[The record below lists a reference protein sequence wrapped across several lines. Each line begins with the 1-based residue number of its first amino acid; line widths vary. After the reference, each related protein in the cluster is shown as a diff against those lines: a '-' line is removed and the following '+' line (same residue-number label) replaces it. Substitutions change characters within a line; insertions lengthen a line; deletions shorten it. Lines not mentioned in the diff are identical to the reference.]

1 LAEISAG
8 SNARHRAPVAWWRDE
23 RKRGLFWQ
31 IIVIAV
37 LGLGVWFIIANMVD
51 NLRRLGVPLGFG
63 FLDAPAG
70 FAISFSVIPTD
81 LNSSIGRVLVAGM
94 LNTLLASSI
103 SIVLATIAGLIIGIC
118 RLSKNYLI
126 SRLATAYVETL
137 RNVPLLVQL
146 LFWYVAI
153 LQLFPNV
160 RQAISIFDLM
170 FMSKRGVNVPRPIP
184 GDDFGIVLIA
194 LVVGIA
200 IAVGVA
206 HWARRRQVA
215 TGQQFP
221 TAWVGLGVIIGLP
234 LIVSLVLGNPVTWE
248 VPELKGFNFQG
259 GLVLQ
264 PELTALV
271 LGMSAYTA
279 SFIAEIVRGG
289 ILAVSHG
296 QTEAAY
302 ALGLRPGA
310 TLRLVIIPQSL
321 RIIVPPMTSQY
332 LNIVKNTT
340 LAGAIAYPDM
350 FSVIGTSLNQTGK
363 PVENIAIMMTF
374 FLVISILI
382 SLFMN
387 WYNRRIALV
396 ER

>member
-1 LAEISAG
+1 VADISAG
-8 SNARHRAPVAWWRDE
+8 RTSHQRSSVAWWRDE

-31 IIVIAV
+31 VVVIAILC
-37 LGLGVWFIIANMVD
+37 LGFWFVIQNMIANLRTLGVT
-51 NLRRLGVPLGFG
+51 LGFD

-81 LNSSIGRVLVAGM
+81 LNSTIGRLILAGM
-94 LNTLLASSI
+94 LNTLLASAI
-103 SIVLATIAGLIIGIC
+103 CIVLATILGLIVGIC
-118 RLSKNYLI
+118 RLSRNFLI

-146 LFWYVAI
+146 LLWYAAI
-153 LQLFPNV
+153 LQLFPAV
-160 RQAISIFDLM
+160 RQAISVFDLM
-170 FMSKRGVNVPRPIP
+170 FLSKRGMNMPRPIL
-184 GDDFGIVLIA
+184 GDDFGLVGIA
-194 LVVGIA
+194 LLVGIA
-200 IAVGVA
+200 IAIGIGR
-206 HWARRRQVA
+206 WARQRQMA

-221 TAWVGLGVIIGLP
+221 KGWVGLAIIVGLP
-234 LIVSLVLGNPVTWE
+234 LLVSMALGNPVTWE
-248 VPELKGFNFQG
+248 LPELKGFNFQG

-271 LGMSAYTA
+271 LGISAYTA

-296 QTEAAY
+296 QAEAAY

-332 LNIVKNTT
+332 LNVVKNTT
-340 LAGAIAYPDM
+340 LVSMIAYPDLY
-350 FSVIGTSLNQTGK
+350 SIIGTSLNQTGR

-374 FLVISILI
+374 FLTISILI

-387 WYNRRIALV
+387 WYNKRIALV

>member
-1 LAEISAG
+1 VAEISAG
-8 SNARHRAPVAWWRDE
+8 RVGHRPSVAWWRDE
-23 RKRGLFWQ
+23 RKRGLIWQ
-31 IIVIAV
+31 IVVIAI
-37 LGLGVWFIIANMVD
+37 LCLGVWFIIQNMIE
-51 NLRRLGVPLGFG
+51 NLRRLGIPLGFD

-81 LNSSIGRVLVAGM
+81 LNSSIGRVIVAGM
-94 LNTLLASSI
+94 LNTLVASAI
-103 SIVLATIAGLIIGIC
+103 SIVFATILGLFIGIC
-118 RLSKNYLI
+118 RLSRNILV
-126 SRLATAYVETL
+126 SGLATAYVETL

-170 FMSKRGVNVPRPIP
+170 FMSNRGVNIPRPIP
-184 GDDFGIVLIA
+184 AEDFGMAVGA
-194 LVVGIA
+194 LVVGIVLA
-200 IAVGVA
+200 IGIAQ
-206 HWARRRQVA
+206 WARRRQMA

-221 TAWVGLGVIIGLP
+221 RFWVGLGLIVGLP
-234 LIVSLVLGNPVTWE
+234 LIVSIVLGNPLSWD
-248 VPELKGFNFQG
+248 VPELKGFNYQG
-259 GLVLQ
+259 GLVVQ

-302 ALGLRPGA
+302 ALGLKPGT

-332 LNIVKNTT
+332 LNVVKNTT
-340 LAGAIAYPDM
+340 LAGAIAYPDL
-350 FSVIGTSLNQTGK
+350 FSVIGTSLNQTGR
-363 PVENIAIMMTF
+363 PVENIAIMMVF

>member
-1 LAEISAG
+1 MADISAG
-8 SNARHRAPVAWWRDE
+8 RTSHHQPSVAWWRDE
-23 RKRGLFWQ
+23 RKRGLVWQ
-31 IIVIAV
+31 IVVVAILC
-37 LGLGVWFIIANMVD
+37 LGLWFVIDNMIS
-51 NLRRLGVPLGFG
+51 NLRTLGVRLGLD
-63 FLDAPAG
+63 FLSAPAG

-81 LNSSIGRVLVAGM
+81 LNSSIGRLIVAGM
-94 LNTLLASSI
+94 LNTLLASAI
-103 SIVLATIAGLIIGIC
+103 AIVLATFLGLVIGIC
-118 RLSKNYLI
+118 RLSKNILV
-126 SRLATAYVETL
+126 SGLAATYVETL

-160 RQAISIFDLM
+160 RQAISVFDLM
-170 FMSKRGVNVPRPIP
+170 FMSKRGANIPRPIP
-184 GDDFGIVLIA
+184 GDDFGFVAIA
-194 LVVGIA
+194 LLVGIVIA
-200 IAVGVA
+200 IGIAR
-206 HWARRRQVA
+206 WARRRQAA

-221 TAWVGLGVIIGLP
+221 KGLVGLGVIIGLP
-234 LIVSLVLGNPVTWE
+234 LLVSLALGNPVTWE
-248 VPELKGFNFQG
+248 IPELKGFNFQG
-259 GLVLQ
+259 GLVVQ

-271 LGMSAYTA
+271 LGLSAYTA
-279 SFIAEIVRGG
+279 SYIAEIVRGG

-302 ALGLRPGA
+302 ALGLKPGMN
-310 TLRLVIIPQSL
+310 LRLVIIPQSL

-332 LNIVKNTT
+332 LNVVKNTT
-340 LAGAIAYPDM
+340 LAGAIAYPDT
-350 FSVIGTSLNQTGK
+350 FSIVGTSLNQTGR
-363 PVENIAIMMTF
+363 PVENIAIMMVF

>member
-1 LAEISAG
+1 VAELSAG
-8 SNARHRAPVAWWRDE
+8 RASHQPSIAWWRDE
-23 RKRGLFWQ
+23 RKRGVVWQ
-31 IIVIAV
+31 IIVIAI
-37 LGLGVWFIIANMVD
+37 LCLGVWFIVQNMID
-51 NLRRLGVPLGFG
+51 NLARLGVPLGFD

-81 LNSSIGRVLVAGM
+81 LNSSIGRVILAGM
-94 LNTLLASSI
+94 LNTLLASAI
-103 SIVLATIAGLIIGIC
+103 SIVLATIVGLIVGIC
-118 RLSKNYLI
+118 RLSKNYLV

-137 RNVPLLVQL
+137 RNIPLLVQL

-160 RQAISIFDLM
+160 RQAISIFDLA
-170 FMSKRGVNVPRPIP
+170 FMSKRGVNIPRAIP
-184 GDDFGIVLIA
+184 EDGFGTVLIA
-194 LVVGIA
+194 LAIGIVLTIV
-200 IAVGVA
+200 IARWA
-206 HWARRRQVA
+206 HRRQMA

-221 TAWVGLGVIIGLP
+221 RFWVGVGLIIGLP
-234 LIVSLVLGNPVTWE
+234 LVVSLALGNPVSWE
-248 VPELKGFNFQG
+248 VPKLTGFNFQG

-271 LGMSAYTA
+271 LGISAYTA

-296 QTEAAY
+296 QTEASY
-302 ALGLRPGA
+302 ALGLRPGT
-310 TLRLVIIPQSL
+310 TLRLVVIPQSL

-332 LNIVKNTT
+332 LNVVKNTT
-340 LAGAIAYPDM
+340 LAGAIAYPDL
-350 FSVIGTSLNQTGK
+350 FSIVGTSLNQTGR

>member
-1 LAEISAG
+1 VADISAG
-8 SNARHRAPVAWWRDE
+8 RTSRSASVAWWRDE
-23 RKRGLFWQ
+23 RKRGIFWQ
-31 IIVIAV
+31 VVVVAILCAAVWYIIQ
-37 LGLGVWFIIANMVD
+37 NMID
-51 NLRRLGVPLGFG
+51 NLRTLGVTLGLD
-63 FLDAPAG
+63 FLNAPAG
-70 FAISFSVIPTD
+70 FAISFSLIPTD
-81 LNSSIGRVLVAGM
+81 LNSSIGRLIVAGM
-94 LNTLLASSI
+94 LNTLLASAI
-103 SIVLATIAGLIIGIC
+103 CIVFATIIGLIVGIC

-126 SRLATAYVETL
+126 SRLATAYVEAL

-146 LFWYVAI
+146 LLWYVAI

-160 RQAISIFDLM
+160 RQAVNVVDLM
-170 FMSKRGVNVPRPIP
+170 FLSNRGVNMPRPIAED
-184 GDDFGIVLIA
+184 GFGIVLIA

-200 IAVGVA
+200 VAVGISR
-206 HWARRRQVA
+206 WARRRQMA

-221 TAWVGLGVIIGLP
+221 SGRVGLALVVGLP
-234 LIVSLVLGNPVTWE
+234 LIASLALGNPISWT

-259 GLVLQ
+259 GMVLQ
-264 PELTALV
+264 PELTAV
-271 LGMSAYTA
+271 VIGISAYTA

-302 ALGLRPGA
+302 ALGFRPGT

-332 LNIVKNTT
+332 LNVVKNTT
-340 LAGAIAYPDM
+340 LVSAIAYPDLY
-350 FSVIGTSLNQTGK
+350 SIIGTSLNQTGR
-363 PVENIAIMMTF
+363 PVENIAIMMAF
-374 FLVISILI
+374 FLTISILI

-387 WYNRRIALV
+387 WYNKRIALV

>member
-1 LAEISAG
+1 VAEISAG
-8 SNARHRAPVAWWRDE
+8 RVEHKPSVAWWRDE
-23 RKRGLFWQ
+23 RKRGLIWQ
-31 IIVIAV
+31 IVVIAILC
-37 LGLGVWFIIANMVD
+37 LGIWFVIQNMIE
-51 NLRRLGVPLGFG
+51 NLRRLGIPLGFD

-70 FAISFSVIPTD
+70 FALSFSVIPTD
-81 LNSSIGRVLVAGM
+81 LNSSIGRVIVAGM
-94 LNTLLASSI
+94 LNTLVASAI
-103 SIVLATIAGLIIGIC
+103 CIVFATILGLIVGIC
-118 RLSKNYLI
+118 RLSRNILV
-126 SRLATAYVETL
+126 SGLATAYVETL

-153 LQLFPNV
+153 LQVFPNV

-170 FMSKRGVNVPRPIP
+170 FMSNRGVNMPRPIP
-184 GDDFGIVLIA
+184 AEDFGMAVGA
-194 LVVGIA
+194 LVVGIVL
-200 IAVGVA
+200 AVGIA
-206 HWARRRQVA
+206 HWAWRRQMA

-221 TAWVGLGVIIGLP
+221 RVRVGLALIIGLP
-234 LIVSLVLGNPVTWE
+234 LIVSIVLGNPLSWDI
-248 VPELKGFNFQG
+248 PELKGFNYQG
-259 GLVLQ
+259 GLVVQ

-302 ALGLRPGA
+302 ALGLKPGT

-332 LNIVKNTT
+332 LNVVKNTT
-340 LAGAIAYPDM
+340 LAGAIAYPDL
-350 FSVIGTSLNQTGK
+350 FSVIGTSLNQTGR
-363 PVENIAIMMTF
+363 PVENIAIMMVF

>member
-1 LAEISAG
+1 MADISAG
-8 SNARHRAPVAWWRDE
+8 RTSHRTSVAWWRDE
-23 RKRGLFWQ
+23 RKRGLIWQ
-31 IIVIAV
+31 IVVIAILC
-37 LGLGVWFIIANMVD
+37 LGLWYVIQNMMD
-51 NLRRLGVPLGFG
+51 NLRAMGVPLGLD
-63 FLDAPAG
+63 FLQAPAG
-70 FAISFSVIPTD
+70 FAISFSMIPTD
-81 LNSSIGRVLVAGM
+81 LNSSIGRLIFAGM
-94 LNTLLASSI
+94 LNTLLASAI
-103 SIVLATIAGLIIGIC
+103 SIVLATIIGLVVGIC

-126 SRLATAYVETL
+126 ARLATVYVEAL

-146 LFWYVAI
+146 LLWYVAI

-160 RQAISIFDLM
+160 RQAISVFDLM
-170 FMSKRGVNVPRPIP
+170 FMSKRGVNVPKPIL
-184 GDDFGIVLIA
+184 GDDFGIVAIA
-194 LVVGIA
+194 LLIGIA
-200 IAVGVA
+200 IAIGVA
-206 HWARRRQVA
+206 RWARQRQMA

-221 TAWVGLGVIIGLP
+221 KGWVGLGIIVGLP
-234 LIVSLVLGNPVTWE
+234 LAVSLALGNPVTWD

-271 LGMSAYTA
+271 LGMSMYTA

-289 ILAVSHG
+289 ILAITHG

-302 ALGLRPGA
+302 ALGLRPGT

-332 LNIVKNTT
+332 LNVVKNTT
-340 LAGAIAYPDM
+340 LAGAIAYPDL
-350 FSVIGTSLNQTGK
+350 FSIIGTSLNQTGR
-363 PVENIAIMMTF
+363 PVENIAIMMVF

-387 WYNRRIALV
+387 WYNKRIALV

>member
-1 LAEISAG
+1 VADISAG
-8 SNARHRAPVAWWRDE
+8 RVRHRTSVAWWRDE
-23 RKRGLFWQ
+23 RKRGLIWQ
-31 IIVIAV
+31 IVVVAII
-37 LGLGVWFIIANMVD
+37 GLGIWYVIDNMAS
-51 NLRRLGVPLGFG
+51 NLRAMGVPLGFG

-70 FAISFSVIPTD
+70 FAISFSLFPTD
-81 LNSSIGRVLVAGM
+81 LNSSIGRLILAGM
-94 LNTLLASSI
+94 LNTLLAAAI
-103 SIVLATIAGLIIGIC
+103 CIVLATIVGLLVGIC
-118 RLSKNYLI
+118 RLSRNYLI
-126 SRLATAYVETL
+126 ARLATAYVEAL

-146 LFWYVAI
+146 LLWYVAI

-160 RQAISIFDLM
+160 RQAISVFDLM
-170 FMSKRGVNVPRPIP
+170 FMSKRGVYMPKPIL
-184 GDDFGIVLIA
+184 GDDFGIVAIA
-194 LVVGIA
+194 LLIGIG
-200 IAVGVA
+200 IAVGIGR
-206 HWARRRQVA
+206 WARRRQVA

-221 TAWVGLGVIIGLP
+221 TAWVGLGVIVALP
-234 LIVSLVLGNPVTWE
+234 LMVGLVLGNPITWE
-248 VPELKGFNFQG
+248 LPELKGFNFQG

-271 LGMSAYTA
+271 LGLSAYTA

-289 ILAVSHG
+289 ILAISHG

-302 ALGLRPGA
+302 AVGLRPGA

-332 LNIVKNTT
+332 LNVVKNTT
-340 LAGAIAYPDM
+340 LASAIAYPDLY
-350 FSVIGTSLNQTGK
+350 SIVGTSLNQTGR
-363 PVENIAIMMTF
+363 PVENIAIMMAF

-387 WYNRRIALV
+387 WYNRRIALI